1 MTSKP
6 SHHEG
11 AFSAWTTRRWLRL
24 GVAST
29 LAVLA
34 VLGSLGGWAM
44 WRTSQTTALLT
55 DRRSP
60 ALIESIRLEEAL
72 VNQETGIR
80 GYGMSGRQD
89 FLDPYA
95 EGVSDEKAAM
105 KRLRP
110 LLHGDERALDDMA
123 EVERRINTWQE
134 RIARPVS
141 AASPAQAARIT
152 TARTAEGKT
161 TFDALRRAM
170 AAQQTH
176 LQDERTAATRDLRRA
191 ETLRNWMF
199 AIIAVVIV
207 MVAVLVFEGLR
218 RGITGPLSRLGAA
231 ARDVSQGRFDRS
243 LTGAGPADLRRLASD
258 LEAMRLRLLE
268 ELRFSEAARTLLD
281 EQAEDLKRS
290 NTELEQFAYVAS
302 HDLQEPLRKV
312 SSFTQLL
319 QRRYGGQLDAR
330 ADQYIAFAVD
340 GANRMQTLINDLLA
354 FSRVG
359 RVHNDHQTVDLE
371 AVLGRTLDTLSV
383 AVEESGAEITHDTLP
398 TVVGDPTQMGM
409 LWQNLLSNAIKF
421 RSPDRP
427 PRIHISAAFDDGH
440 WEFAVTDNGIGIAP
454 EFQEKIFVLFQRLH
468 TKDAYP
474 GTGIGLAMCK
484 KVVEFHGGTIKIDP
498 EYRQGT
504 RVVVTLP
511 AMTAETAVT
520 SETPAAS
527 ETVATADAAAAAST
541 GAADRR
547 QP

>member
-29 LAVLA
+29 LAVLT
-34 VLGSLGGWAM
+34 VLGSLGGWAV

-89 FLDPYA
+89 FLAPYA
-95 EGVSDEKAAM
+95 EGVSDQKAAI

-110 LLHGDERALDDMA
+110 LLRGDERALGDMA
-123 EVERRINTWQE
+123 EVERRISTWQD

-141 AASPAQAARIT
+141 AASPARAAQIS
-152 TARTAEGKT
+152 TARTGEGKT

-170 AAQQTH
+170 ADQQTH

-199 AIIAVVIV
+199 AIIAAVIV

-218 RGITGPLSRLGAA
+218 RGITGPLSRLSAA

-258 LEAMRLRLLE
+258 LEAMRLRMLE

-383 AVEESGAEITHDTLP
+383 AVEESGAEITHETLP

-427 PRIHISAAFDDGH
+427 PRIHISATSDDGL

-504 RVVVTLP
+504 RVVVSLP
-511 AMTAETAVT
+511 AMTAETTAAA
-520 SETPAAS
+520 ETAATS
-527 ETVATADAAAAAST
+527 ETVAIAGAAATAST
-541 GAADRR
+541 GDADRR
-547 QP
+547 QS

>member
-95 EGVSDEKAAM
+95 EGVSDEKAAI

-123 EVERRINTWQE
+123 EVERRISTWQE

-176 LQDERTAATRDLRRA
+176 LQNERTAATRDLRRA

-199 AIIAVVIV
+199 AIIAVVIL

-218 RGITGPLSRLGAA
+218 RGITGPLSRLGSA

-427 PRIHISAAFDDGH
+427 PRIHISAASDEGH

>member
-1 MTSKP
+1 MQTATRTESSDK
-6 SHHEG
+6 G
-11 AFSAWTTRRWLRL
+11 ALSDWTTRRWLRT
-24 GVAST
+24 GVATT

-44 WRTSQTTALLT
+44 WRTSQITSELV

-60 ALIESIRLEEAL
+60 ALIEAMRVEQAL

-80 GYGMSGRQD
+80 GYGLSGRSD
-89 FLDPYA
+89 FLQPYA
-95 EGVSDEKAAM
+95 RGLADEKAALR
-105 KRLRP
+105 RLRP
-110 LLHGDERALDDMA
+110 LAEDDRARADLA
-123 EVERRINTWQE
+123 EVERLAGTWQ
-134 RIARPVS
+134 RRVARPVS
-141 AASPAQAARIT
+141 QAPAQEAVKL
-152 TARTAEGKT
+152 TAERAAEGKAE
-161 TFDALRRAM
+161 FDALRRAM
-170 AAQQTH
+170 TRQQDHLRIERAAST
-176 LQDERTAATRDLRRA
+176 RTLKRA

-199 AIIAVVIV
+199 AVIAVLIV
-207 MVAVLVFEGLR
+207 LVAVLISEGLR
-218 RGITGPLSRLGAA
+218 RGVTGPLTRLGSA
-231 ARDVSQGRFDRS
+231 ARDVAQGRFDRS
-243 LTGAGPADLRRLASD
+243 LAGTGPADLRQLAHD
-258 LEAMRLRLLE
+258 VEAMRQRLVAELE
-268 ELRFSEAARTLLD
+268 FSERTRTLLD

-319 QRRYGGQLDAR
+319 QRRYGGQLDAK

-371 AVLGRTLDTLSV
+371 SVMNKALDNLSV
-383 AVEESGAEITHDTLP
+383 SIEETGAEITHDPLP
-398 TVVGDPTQMGM
+398 TVVGDATQLGM

-427 PRIHISAAFDDGH
+427 PRVHVGAVSDAGVWTFS
-440 WEFAVTDNGIGIAP
+440 VTDNGIGIAP
-454 EFQEKIFVLFQRLH
+454 EFHEKVFVLFQRLH

-484 KVVEFHGGTIKIDP
+484 KVVEFHDGTIGIDP
-498 EYRQGT
+498 DRTTGT
-504 RVVVTLP
+504 RVVFTLP
-511 AMTAETAVT
+511 AAGSSSEAPPRET
-520 SETPAAS
+520 
-527 ETVATADAAAAAST
+527 
-541 GAADRR
+541 

>member
-95 EGVSDEKAAM
+95 EGVSDEKAAI

-123 EVERRINTWQE
+123 EVERRISTWQE

-176 LQDERTAATRDLRRA
+176 LQNERTAATRDLRRA

-199 AIIAVVIV
+199 AIIAVVIL

-218 RGITGPLSRLGAA
+218 RGITGPLSRLGSA

-427 PRIHISAAFDDGH
+427 PRIHISAVSDEGH

-527 ETVATADAAAAAST
+527 ETVATADEAAAAST

>member
-95 EGVSDEKAAM
+95 EGVSDEKAAI

-123 EVERRINTWQE
+123 EVERRISTWQE

-152 TARTAEGKT
+152 SARTAEGKT

-176 LQDERTAATRDLRRA
+176 LQNERTAATRDLRHA

-199 AIIAVVIV
+199 AIIAVVIL

-218 RGITGPLSRLGAA
+218 RGITGPLSRLGSA

-427 PRIHISAAFDDGH
+427 PRIHISAVSDEGH

-520 SETPAAS
+520 SESPAAS
-527 ETVATADAAAAAST
+527 ETVATADEVAAAST

>member
-1 MTSKP
+1 MQTATRTESSDK
-6 SHHEG
+6 G
-11 AFSAWTTRRWLRL
+11 ALSDWTTRRWLRT
-24 GVAST
+24 GVATT

-44 WRTSQTTALLT
+44 WRTSQITSELV

-60 ALIESIRLEEAL
+60 ALIEAMRVEQAL

-80 GYGMSGRQD
+80 GYGLSGRSD
-89 FLDPYA
+89 FLQPYA
-95 EGVSDEKAAM
+95 RGLADEKAALR
-105 KRLRP
+105 RLRP
-110 LLHGDERALDDMA
+110 LAEDDRARADLA
-123 EVERRINTWQE
+123 EVERLAGTWQ
-134 RIARPVS
+134 RRVARPVS
-141 AASPAQAARIT
+141 QAPAQEAVKL
-152 TARTAEGKT
+152 TAERAAEGKAE
-161 TFDALRRAM
+161 FDALRRAM
-170 AAQQTH
+170 TRQQDHLRIERAAST
-176 LQDERTAATRDLRRA
+176 RTLKRA

-199 AIIAVVIV
+199 AVIAVLIV
-207 MVAVLVFEGLR
+207 LVAVLISEGLR
-218 RGITGPLSRLGAA
+218 RGVTGPLTRLGSA
-231 ARDVSQGRFDRS
+231 ARDVAQGRFDRS
-243 LTGAGPADLRRLASD
+243 LAGTGPADLRQLAHD
-258 LEAMRLRLLE
+258 VEAMRQRLVAELE
-268 ELRFSEAARTLLD
+268 FSERTRTLLD

-319 QRRYGGQLDAR
+319 QRRYGGQLDAK

-371 AVLGRTLDTLSV
+371 SLLSKTLDNLSV
-383 AVEESGAEITHDTLP
+383 SIEETGAEITHDPLP
-398 TVVGDPTQMGM
+398 TVVGDATQLGM

-427 PRIHISAAFDDGH
+427 PRVHVGAVSDAGVWTFS
-440 WEFAVTDNGIGIAP
+440 VTDNGIGIAP
-454 EFQEKIFVLFQRLH
+454 EFHEKVFVLFQRLH

-484 KVVEFHGGTIKIDP
+484 KVVEFHDGTIGIDP
-498 EYRQGT
+498 ERTPGT
-504 RVVVTLP
+504 RVVFTLP
-511 AMTAETAVT
+511 AAGSSSEAPQRET
-520 SETPAAS
+520 
-527 ETVATADAAAAAST
+527 
-541 GAADRR
+541 